1 MKSAMFEM
9 LEMINN
15 RSDNSLKTKF
25 NEEEKNFWL
34 EKEKQQIIDTYTA
47 GEIRPYNGN
56 KYYNSTF
63 GDSKET
69 ENLKNYK
76 KLISNETSGAMKDFI
91 EQKELKKI
99 AFDFYYDMSK
109 KMNVPENLISK
120 NETNFDGWFEKRKI
134 H

>member
-1 MKSAMFEM
+1 MS
-9 LEMINN
+9 LEESINLSPIELEKIGFGN
-15 RSDNSLKTKF
+15 RS
-25 NEEEKNFWL
+25 
-34 EKEKQQIIDTYTA
+34 II
-47 GEIRPYNGN
+47 ELQNME
-56 KYYNSTF
+56 
-63 GDSKET
+63 KET

-91 EQKELKKI
+91 EEQKLKKI